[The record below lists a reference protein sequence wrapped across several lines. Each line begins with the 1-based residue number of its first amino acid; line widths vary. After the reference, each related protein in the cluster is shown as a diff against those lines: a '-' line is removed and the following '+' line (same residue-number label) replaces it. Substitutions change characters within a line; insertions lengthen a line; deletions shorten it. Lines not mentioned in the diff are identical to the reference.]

1 MQTMKTKELIPHPR
15 NSYFFDD
22 IAGEAWTEFLGSV
35 KSSGIIEPIIV
46 TQNKVIVSG
55 HQRRRAAL
63 ELGIEEVV
71 VETKIFDSEDD
82 VMKAL
87 IETNIRQRGAG
98 NPNPV
103 KFGRCLK
110 ELERIEGIRSGSANL
125 LGENRIGDQNIL
137 GHQKTQTDLAE
148 ELGISD
154 QTIRNYKALADA
166 TPTLQEIVEA
176 GKITP
181 TSALKIIRSMPEEEQ
196 EAIAKEIAKAEEP
209 RVTPG
214 QIAELEQ
221 RLKKAE
227 AERDEAKAAKPE
239 VVEKVVEKVVEVV
252 PDDYETVKKKAKEAK
267 AWETDYYK
275 QRDVA
280 DARARQVQELQ
291 EKLEKAREETAK
303 EQHGQ
308 SITASAIFYA
318 AECAKFLESVG
329 GYVWIADHLKEL
341 PERERRG
348 YVVATEQVSA
358 WAQALLQ
365 NMEDRKE
372 LPNG

>member
-1 MQTMKTKELIPHPR
+1 MDSIVTTSQQLPDTLEDLTKFVLVGKTKLTAYMAKLKTVNRLAAAQEIRNQTLEEAQDIATALIAAEQRIGEILLELPKSVGGRPSENSAPKGEEFKPKGETITEMGYSRKESSDYQTMAKNPEVVQRVIADAMERGEVVTKTQVLREIQKEKEIR
-15 NSYFFDD
+15 
-22 IAGEAWTEFLGSV
+22 
-35 KSSGIIEPIIV
+35 K
-46 TQNKVIVSG
+46 K
-55 HQRRRAAL
+55 L
-63 ELGIEEVV
+63 EESLQQSKEEV
-71 VETKIFDSEDD
+71 ETL
-82 VMKAL
+82 KA
-87 IETNIRQRGAG
+87 
-98 NPNPV
+98 
-103 KFGRCLK
+103 
-110 ELERIEGIRSGSANL
+110 
-125 LGENRIGDQNIL
+125 
-137 GHQKTQTDLAE
+137 QT
-148 ELGISD
+148 
-154 QTIRNYKALADA
+154 
-166 TPTLQEIVEA
+166 
-176 GKITP
+176 
-181 TSALKIIRSMPEEEQ
+181 
-196 EAIAKEIAKAEEP
+196 
-209 RVTPG
+209 
-214 QIAELEQ
+214 
-221 RLKKAE
+221 
-227 AERDEAKAAKPE
+227 PE

-291 EKLEKAREETAK
+291 EKLEKAKEETAK
-303 EQHGQ
+303 EQHEQ
-308 SITASAIFYA
+308 SITTSAIFYA

>member
-1 MQTMKTKELIPHPR
+1 MDSIVTTSQQLPDTLEDLTKFVLVGKTKLTAYMAKLKTVNRLAAAQEIRNQTLEEAQDIATALIAAEQRIGELLLSIPKASGQYKESENRPISKNTVITEMGYSKDEASDYQTM
-15 NSYFFDD
+15 
-22 IAGEAWTEFLGSV
+22 
-35 KSSGIIEPIIV
+35 
-46 TQNKVIVSG
+46 
-55 HQRRRAAL
+55 
-63 ELGIEEVV
+63 
-71 VETKIFDSEDD
+71 
-82 VMKAL
+82 
-87 IETNIRQRGAG
+87 
-98 NPNPV
+98 
-103 KFGRCLK
+103 
-110 ELERIEGIRSGSANL
+110 
-125 LGENRIGDQNIL
+125 
-137 GHQKTQTDLAE
+137 
-148 ELGISD
+148 
-154 QTIRNYKALADA
+154 
-166 TPTLQEIVEA
+166 
-176 GKITP
+176 
-181 TSALKIIRSMPEEEQ
+181 
-196 EAIAKEIAKAEEP
+196 AKN
-209 RVTPG
+209 
-214 QIAELEQ
+214 
-221 RLKKAE
+221 
-227 AERDEAKAAKPE
+227 PE
-239 VVEKVVEKVVEVV
+239 VVQRVIADAMERGEVVTKTQVLREIQKEKEIQKKLEESLQQSREEVETLKAQTPEVVEKVVEVV

-348 YVVATEQVSA
+348 YIVATEQVSA

-372 LPNG
+372 LPDE

>member
-82 VMKAL
+82 VLKAL

-110 ELERIEGIRSGSANL
+110 ELERITGIREGSAGSPDPNYS
-125 LGENRIGDQNIL
+125 GR
-137 GHQKTQTDLAE
+137 KTQSDLAK
-148 ELGISD
+148 ELGVSVD
-154 QTIRNYKALADA
+154 TINNYKRLADA